1 MALTL
6 DLNNMFLEDLNPS
19 QIYPITSKVRF
30 VKRLANYVGYVP
42 NNLPLRQPMTKPQ
55 QNKQS

>member
-19 QIYPITSKVRF
+19 QIYSIISKVHF
-30 VKRLANYVGYVP
+30 VKRLANYIEYVP
-42 NNLPLRQPMTKPQ
+42 NNLHLWQPMTKPQ